1 MTDPPRGPTCVAF
14 ALAAW
19 LAAGPASAADP
30 VLDVVITTNLTTSKV
45 HAGSYRDAIRSELAD
60 ALSSLAP
67 VTEGADGKPLKDG
80 AARFRLTAEHKGTA
94 TVGDTLK
101 VVSEHPAKSEPATP
115 GAKAGP
121 DKSRYVTTWYLPYQH
136 KGAITFQLAEWKD
149 GAYKAFDS
157 WTIPVPDPLDTED
170 RRGLFVAAE
179 LKQDASKAKIDFK
192 PKFPK
197 ELAKV
202 REEALSQILP
212 GSIRDGFFQR
222 LVSARMARVK
232 ATADTVEAELALQN
246 RSPWAVKKIRLGAV
260 TQAMVLVG
268 DAGANHELEFNP
280 PLAPGKSATRTVSGA
295 ATKVNAKVAGVKP
308 GVTLA
313 VVQFDPP
320 K

>member
-1 MTDPPRGPTCVAF
+1 MTEARGPTCLAF
-14 ALAAW
+14 ALAGL
-19 LAAGPASAADP
+19 LAPPAAAADP
-30 VLDVVITTNLTTSKV
+30 VLDVVITTNLTTAKE

-94 TVGDTLK
+94 SVGDALK
-101 VVSEHPAKSEPATP
+101 VISEHPTKGEPAA
-115 GAKAGP
+115 GSKAVP

-136 KGAITFQLAEWKD
+136 KGTISFQLAEWKD
-149 GAYKAFDS
+149 GAYKALDT
-157 WTIPVPDPLDTED
+157 WTVPVPDPLDAEE
-170 RRGLFVAAE
+170 RRGLIVSAE

-197 ELAKV
+197 ELAKA

-222 LVSARMARVK
+222 LVSVRIAKVK
-232 ATADTVEAELALQN
+232 ATPDTVEAELALQN
-246 RSPWAVKKIRLGAV
+246 RSPWAVRKIRLGAM

-295 ATKVNAKVAGVKP
+295 ATKVNAKAAGVKP